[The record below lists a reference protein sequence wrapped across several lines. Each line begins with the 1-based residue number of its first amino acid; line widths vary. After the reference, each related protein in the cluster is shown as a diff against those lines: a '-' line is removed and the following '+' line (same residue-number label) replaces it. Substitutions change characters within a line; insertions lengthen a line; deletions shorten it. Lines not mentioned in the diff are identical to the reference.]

1 MNILKSSTKSS
12 LIESNRANLKSKGN
26 SHRNTGSYIRFKVST
41 ADYMNLKTN

>member
-26 SHRNTGSYIRFKVST
+26 SHRNTGST